1 LHLFTLYSP
10 ASIARPAIEKGW
22 VELGEVSIKLGQQRF
37 RIALARYAKN
47 HRLPINGD
55 GLVRVQGQAPTP
67 GWFGW
72 RWQRDL
78 PEDNQIIIV

>member
-1 LHLFTLYSP
+1 VHLFTLYSP
-10 ASIARPAIEKGW
+10 ASIARQAVEKGW

-37 RIALARYAKN
+37 RIALARYAN
-47 HRLPINGD
+47 RLPIDGD
-55 GLVRVQGQAPTP
+55 GLVQGQAPTP